1 MMAGGQSR
9 LVPYVIVIIISVL
22 LSYAVVRLTGAGSG
36 GGQAG
41 AESTIDRIL
50 RTKTLR
56 EGICTGQVPVC
67 FRDAQGNQVGVEPD
81 MGKEMAKALGVNLEI
96 VETADPNRIPFVN
109 AGKID
114 FAFGTITLER
124 AKVVSYGGIWAVDA
138 TAGAVLSASGVTDY
152 NGIKPGATI
161 GVIRGDTGDIY
172 ATKAFPNAKFV
183 RVDDASTLLQALL
196 KKQVDAIFH
205 DLSALN
211 LWKVDHPEMTVLKA
225 VDREPSGLMVRLGD
239 QKWINWV
246 GWFLNDYYG
255 SGEST
260 CGCGKDVLKKYFH
273 AESLP
278 LLFNY

>member
-1 MMAGGQSR
+1 MAAGQSR
-9 LVPYVIVIIISVL
+9 LVPYIITIIISVL
-22 LSYAVVRLTGAGSG
+22 LSYGVFRFSSGGAGGS
-36 GGQAG
+36 QVT
-41 AESTIDRIL
+41 AESTLDRIL

-56 EGICTGQVPVC
+56 EGICTGQVPYC
-67 FRDAQGNQVGVEPD
+67 FRDAQGNQVGVEPE
-81 MGKEMAKALGVNLEI
+81 MGREMAKALGVNLEI

-124 AKVVSYGGIWAVDA
+124 AKVVSYGGLWVVDA
-138 TAGAVLSASGVTDY
+138 TAGAVLSDSGITDY
-152 NGIKPGATI
+152 DVLKSGKTI
-161 GVIRGDTGDIY
+161 GAIRGDTGDIY

-183 RVDDASTLLQALL
+183 RVDDAATLLQALL

-205 DLSALN
+205 DYSSLS
-211 LWKVDHPEMTVLKA
+211 LWKADHHEITVLKA
-225 VDREPSGLMVRLGD
+225 VDREPSGLMVHLGD

-255 SGEST
+255 SGVST
-260 CGCGKDVLKKYFH
+260 CGCGKDVLRKYLK
-273 AESLP
+273 AEPLP

>member
-1 MMAGGQSR
+1 MMATGQSR
-9 LVPYVIVIIISVL
+9 LVPYIITIIISVL
-22 LSYAVVRLTGAGSG
+22 LSYAAIKLSGGGAGSG
-36 GGQAG
+36 QAT
-41 AESTIDRIL
+41 AESTLDRIL
-50 RTKTLR
+50 RTKTLH
-56 EGICTGQVPVC
+56 EGICTGQVPYC
-67 FRDAQGNQVGVEPD
+67 FRDAQGNQVGVEPE
-81 MGKEMAKALGVNLEI
+81 MGREMAKALGVNLDI

-124 AKVVSYGGIWAVDA
+124 AKVVSYGGLWVVDA
-138 TAGAVLSASGVTDY
+138 TAGAVLSGSGTADY
-152 NGIKPGATI
+152 DALKAGKTI
-161 GVIRGDTGDIY
+161 GAIRGDTGDIY

-183 RVDDASTLLQALL
+183 RVDDAATLLQALL

-205 DLSALN
+205 DYSSLS
-211 LWKVDHPEMTVLKA
+211 LWKADHPEITVLKA

-255 SGEST
+255 SGVST
-260 CGCGKDVLKKYFH
+260 CGCGKDVLRKSLK
-273 AESLP
+273 AAPLP